1 MKRHITTPVLSLLLL
16 GAMALSAC
24 GGTNAAAGNADTAIG
39 ENTGAVVTD
48 EPTEADLRAA
58 IPDNLPDTDMNGY
71 QFRVWSRERG
81 DFVADVAFDGEETG
95 EVVEDAIYARNRTVE
110 ERFNCELVQRII
122 PDDIGTSAEV
132 VKAISSGEDT
142 HDVALGQ
149 VTIFPKLCT
158 DGYFLDWYEDLPH
171 VNLESPWY
179 IGNAAEALSVAGHA
193 YSMIGEFNLD
203 VLRFTYCMYYNKNIA
218 ANYDLENIY
227 TVVSEGR
234 WTYDY
239 LRQLSAEI
247 YTDLNG
253 DGKKG
258 EEDLLCISG
267 DPYSAVVTYQYAFD
281 NPLFTIDADG
291 VPQLTLDTEK
301 ANEIVTKLNDLYW
314 VTPGGYT
321 EGWGTGGT
329 AWANSNLLV
338 YTGLFQNAK
347 YYRDYEFDFGIIPYP
362 KYDEAQ
368 SSYYTMSDGAH
379 GVMTVPV
386 TLQNTE
392 YASIIIEALNAETY
406 KQVIPAYYDIS
417 LKVKFARD
425 DESTQVLDLLLGS
438 RVFDFGYVYDTGLAF
453 VIQRLVSANSS
464 NSESQYASQIKSS
477 EKQFQ
482 KIIDAYLDLE

>member
-1 MKRHITTPVLSLLLL
+1 MNAKRFLSAALAAVQMSLLL
-16 GAMALSAC
+16 AAC
-24 GGTNAAAGNADTAIG
+24 GDTPPESNPADDTSAVQETTAPAETKPLTEEEKRALVKDDLPEKKFDGREYTVVTMDDTKADYVVDG
-39 ENTGAVVTD
+39 ENAQLLND
-48 EPTEADLRAA
+48 
-58 IPDNLPDTDMNGY
+58 
-71 QFRVWSRERG
+71 S
-81 DFVADVAFDGEETG
+81 
-95 EVVEDAIYARNRTVE
+95 IYARNRTVE

-122 PDDIGTSAEV
+122 PDDIGASAEV

-338 YTGLFQNAK
+338 YTGLFQSAK

-362 KYDEAQ
+362 K
-368 SSYYTMSDGAH
+368 
-379 GVMTVPV
+379 
-386 TLQNTE
+386 
-392 YASIIIEALNAETY
+392 
-406 KQVIPAYYDIS
+406 
-417 LKVKFARD
+417 
-425 DESTQVLDLLLGS
+425 
-438 RVFDFGYVYDTGLAF
+438 
-453 VIQRLVSANSS
+453 
-464 NSESQYASQIKSS
+464 
-477 EKQFQ
+477 
-482 KIIDAYLDLE
+482 